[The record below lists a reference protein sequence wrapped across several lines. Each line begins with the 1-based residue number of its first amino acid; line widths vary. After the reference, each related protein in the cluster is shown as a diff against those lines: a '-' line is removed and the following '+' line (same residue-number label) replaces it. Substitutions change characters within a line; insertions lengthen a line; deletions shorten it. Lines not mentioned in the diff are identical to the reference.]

1 MGKVHGIGWVALR
14 YFNAAGASLDGSLG
28 EDHRPETHLIPLVL
42 QTALGQRE
50 KLAVFGSDYATPDGT
65 CIRDYIHVL
74 DLADA
79 HIRALRA
86 LKDGMHSKIFNV
98 GTGNGHSVLEIIK
111 KSEAITEHQ
120 LALEYQE
127 RRAGD
132 PPSLVA
138 DTRTIKNDLGWEP
151 RYSDLET
158 VISTAWCWLSTHPN
172 GFHQ

>member
-28 EDHRPETHLIPLVL
+28 EDHRPESHLIPLVL

-86 LKDGMHSKIFNV
+86 LKDGMQSKIFNV
-98 GTGNGHSVLEIIK
+98 GTGNGNSVLEIIE
-111 KSEAITEHQ
+111 KSEKITGHKLAI
-120 LALEYQE
+120 EYQG

-138 DTRTIKNDLGWEP
+138 DASAIKSILGWEP
-151 RYSDLET
+151 LHSDLET
-158 VISTAWCWLSTHPN
+158 ILSSAWRWLSTHPN
-172 GFHQ
+172 GF